1 MQVKRGL
8 GPIPCNSTS
17 PQTGANPRAL
27 TGHRGNTLRLL
38 DRSKELHILNEAFT
52 ESTRSSGRFVIVTGG
67 PGSGKT
73 QLLHEFLAAPGRS
86 GARILQGTAHPAER
100 DRPMSLLR
108 QLLRNG
114 EVLPVQADPARPAG
128 RQTEPL
134 PRNAERRADM
144 EFGDPDTAT
153 TETLLRLAD
162 GERPLVVAVDDA
174 HLMDEAS
181 LGAVVHLLGRSRFR
195 PVLVVCTTSGHPGTG
210 HSASTPN

>member
-162 GERPLVVAVDDA
+162 GERPWWWP
-174 HLMDEAS
+174 S
-181 LGAVVHLLGRSRFR
+181 TTPTSWTR
-195 PVLVVCTTSGHPGTG
+195 P
-210 HSASTPN
+210 HSAPSCTCSAGAASGPSSWCAPHQAIRAPDTPPPTPN